1 MDTLKKLLIV
11 EDEPMIRKALV
22 EQFSGEKNLT
32 VMSAKDGKEGLT
44 SAMREHPDFIL
55 LDIIMPI
62 MNGLEMLNELRKDE
76 WGKTAQVMILSN
88 LADTEKKAEASAQGV
103 KYFIIKSNVNVSAI
117 MKKVLDAMDGKE
129 VEDEETE
136 SDGGEM

>member
-1 MDTLKKLLIV
+1 MDIIKKILIV

-22 EQFSGEKNLT
+22 EQFSDVKNLT

-44 SAMREHPDFIL
+44 ASLREHPDFIL
-55 LDIIMPI
+55 LDIIMPV

-103 KYFIIKSNVNVSAI
+103 KYFIIKSNVNVSLI
-117 MKKVLDAMDGKE
+117 KKKVIDAMEGKE
-129 VEDEETE
+129 LTDEE
-136 SDGGEM
+136 DV